1 MGKVLFSA
9 TDFLD
14 VVIENCRKD
23 TSACAKFLS
32 LARESCNE
40 CKFSGNLSKLT
51 IFCLRILKIRQHVN
65 GTLLANAIFVLY
77 EALKNNNSALK
88 TILEANIEDLLEVY
102 EKSPK
107 AKTESLSC
115 INSFISLSINN

>member
-1 MGKVLFSA
+1 M
-9 TDFLD
+9 
-14 VVIENCRKD
+14 
-23 TSACAKFLS
+23 
-32 LARESCNE
+32 
-40 CKFSGNLSKLT
+40 
-51 IFCLRILKIRQHVN
+51 N

-115 INSFISLSINN
+115 INSFI